1 MAEFLLKLSFFPLA
15 LTLLS
20 YQVGVFV
27 NKKWKSVLTTPLL
40 IAALISIAVLL
51 GTKYPADA
59 YQNAMNSSV
68 QWLLTP
74 ATVCLA
80 VPLYR
85 QVKVLKKSLPGILA
99 GVVAGTVT
107 AMGSVFGLCKLFDL
121 SRQVAIPMLTKSVTT
136 AIGLALTEQ
145 NGGVAALAP
154 VGTFLTGMTG
164 CLMGLMLCKL
174 LKIKEPE
181 AQGAAFGTAAH
192 VIGTSKI
199 SEVGQLQA
207 AVGTLSLTVSGVL
220 TAILFPIIVNWL

>member
-1 MAEFLLKLSFFPLA
+1 MAEFLLKLSLFPLV

-20 YQVGVFV
+20 YQIGIWV
-27 NKKWKSVLTTPLL
+27 NKKWKSPLTTPLL
-40 IAALISIAVLL
+40 IAVLL
-51 GTKYPADA
+51 CIGALLLTKYPADR
-59 YQNAMNSSV
+59 YQTAMNSSV

-80 VPLYR
+80 VPLYQQMKALR
-85 QVKVLKKSLPGILA
+85 KSLPGILA
-99 GVVAGTVT
+99 GVAAGTVT
-107 AMGSVFGLCKLFDL
+107 ALGSVFGLCKAFDL

-145 NGGVAALAP
+145 NGGLVALAP
-154 VGTFLTGMTG
+154 IGTFLTGMTG
-164 CLMGLMLCKL
+164 CVLGLMLCKL
-174 LKIKEPE
+174 LRIKNPE

-199 SEVGQLQA
+199 GEVGDLQA

-220 TAILFPIIVNWL
+220 TAVLFPILVNWL

>member
-1 MAEFLLKLSFFPLA
+1 MVEFLLKLSFFPLV

-20 YQVGVFV
+20 YQIGLWV

-40 IAALISIAVLL
+40 IAVLISIGVLL
-51 GTKYPADA
+51 ATGYPATT
-59 YQNAMNSSV
+59 YQATMNASF

-80 VPLYR
+80 VPLY
-85 QVKVLKKSLPGILA
+85 QQMKALKKSLPGILV

-107 AMGSVFGLCKLFDL
+107 AMGSVFVLCKAFAL
-121 SRQVAIPMLTKSVTT
+121 SKAVSISLLTKSVTT

-145 NGGVAALAP
+145 NAGLVALTP

-164 CLMGLMLCKL
+164 CLMGLALCKL
-174 LKIKEPE
+174 LKIKKPE
-181 AQGAAFGTAAH
+181 AQGAAFGVAAH
-192 VIGTSKI
+192 VIGTSKV
-199 SEVGQLQA
+199 SEVGDLQA

-220 TAILFPIIVNWL
+220 TAILFPIVVNWL

>member
-1 MAEFLLKLSFFPLA
+1 MADFLLKLSFFPLA
-15 LTLLS
+15 LTLLC
-20 YQVGVFV
+20 YQVGIFI

-40 IAALISIAVLL
+40 IAVLLCIGVLL
-51 GTKYPADA
+51 GTKYPATA
-59 YQNAMNSSV
+59 YQTAMNSSF

-80 VPLYR
+80 VPLY
-85 QVKVLKKSLPGILA
+85 QQMKVLKKSLPGILA

-107 AMGSVFGLCKLFDL
+107 AMGSVFGLCKLFGL
-121 SRQVAIPMLTKSVTT
+121 SRQISIPMLTKSVTT

-145 NGGVAALAP
+145 NGGLVAMAP

-164 CLMGLMLCKL
+164 CLIGLMLCKL
-174 LKIKEPE
+174 LKIEDPEP
-181 AQGAAFGTAAH
+181 QGAAFGTAAH
-192 VIGTSKI
+192 VIGTSKV

-220 TAILFPIIVNWL
+220 TAILFPIVVNWL